1 MGEGQR
7 LLGEPPDSSAERPR
21 PEQGHRLPAGSGAH
35 VRRGAG
41 GRHLRGLRPAGPVGG
56 GSVLLCWR
64 EWAQFGAEDSFA
76 TAVAAAAEATSA
88 PSAGAPVQGI
98 AEAAQNGNLMMALK
112 LALEAQQL
120 GGGKKPTAE

>member
-1 MGEGQR
+1 MG
-7 LLGEPPDSSAERPR
+7 GEPPDSSAERPR
-21 PEQGHRLPAGSGAH
+21 PEQGHRLPAGPGAH
-35 VRRGAG
+35 VRRGTG
-41 GRHLRGLRPAGPVGG
+41 GRHLRGLRPAGPFRG
-56 GSVLLCWR
+56 GSYSCVGVSGPNL
-64 EWAQFGAEDSFA
+64 APEDSFA